1 MHSDNSAKKMRL
13 ASKRHLS
20 AISSHHRYTSTSSS
34 SCGAFGESSEGGA
47 SSCTADYSYDS
58 EEFSSY
64 YTSSVLT
71 SPSAATTTAAA
82 TVSFSS
88 TVDSSPTNALLDVLT
103 PLSAYSHPSTTPS
116 RAVTRSAASF
126 SDAVGNNTAK
136 DANGS
141 AVANDHS
148 EGVAAA
154 VAWRSAS
161 AAATT
166 NSGSVP
172 ADDTGTRTRTHQPPS
187 SAPSR
192 LSGSAAAGRSP
203 MVPAALVPFSKRSA
217 AAVALDPN
225 RFSEEKMVRH
235 PWSPVDRDATTR
247 TIGEGGDQLRPGRSV
262 LDTLHTVPVASPP
275 PEEAQRRRG
284 DGRLSYPS
292 HITYRIV
299 PIPSPVHRSDGVVGE
314 GRGGDEKGSWGGK
327 RDPTTATAARERKT
341 SFTFCGFFRRCLK
354 ARRNTDDRAAMRQ
367 RPHYRLRSHHVPLV
381 NFRTTR
387 APGASTEGFQNTLAS
402 AEEAAGYRRLRDDMM
417 SAEVLP
423 KRLERANHPL
433 NRPPSGLRP
442 NVSFAFGPQADGEL
456 DGNGRFIFMRGGDS
470 QGYWIAH
477 LRELASVRL
486 EPIEIE

>member
-1 MHSDNSAKKMRL
+1 MRL

-20 AISSHHRYTSTSSS
+20 AISSHHRYASTSSS

-58 EEFSSY
+58 EGFSSY
-64 YTSSVLT
+64 YSTSSVLT

-82 TVSFSS
+82 TTSFSS
-88 TVDSSPTNALLDVLT
+88 TVDLSPTNALVDVLT

-141 AVANDHS
+141 AVANGHS

-154 VAWRSAS
+154 VARRSAS
-161 AAATT
+161 AATTT

-192 LSGSAAAGRSP
+192 LSGSTAAAGRSP
-203 MVPAALVPFSKRSA
+203 MVPAALVPFSERSA
-217 AAVALDPN
+217 AAVAVDPN
-225 RFSEEKMVRH
+225 RFSEEKMGRH
-235 PWSPVDRDATTR
+235 PWAPVDRDATTR
-247 TIGEGGDQLRPGRSV
+247 TIGEGGGQPGLRRSV
-262 LDTLHTVPVASPP
+262 LDTIHTVPVASPT

-292 HITYRIV
+292 HITCRMV
-299 PIPSPVHRSDGVVGE
+299 PIPSPVHRSDGVME
-314 GRGGDEKGSWGGK
+314 EDRGGDRRGTWEGK
-327 RDPTTATAARERKT
+327 RDPATVTAARERKT
-341 SFTFCGFFRRCLK
+341 SFTFCGFFRRCLDK
-354 ARRNTDDRAAMRQ
+354 AQRNTDDRAAMRQ

-387 APGASTEGFQNTLAS
+387 APGASTEGFRNTLAS
-402 AEEAAGYRRLRDDMM
+402 AEEAAGYRRLRDDVM
-417 SAEVLP
+417 STEVLP
-423 KRLERANHPL
+423 KRLERANQPL
-433 NRPPSGLRP
+433 KRPPSGLRR
-442 NVSFAFGPQADGEL
+442 NGSFAFGPQADGEL
-456 DGNGRFIFMRGGDS
+456 GGNGRFIFMRGGDS
-470 QGYWIAH
+470 QGYWVAH
-477 LRELASVRL
+477 LRELPSLRL